1 MRKIF
6 SIIALAAGTIGL
18 TGCTDFLDQQSPSEQ
33 TDASVWES
41 TYYTSLRVNKLFG
54 GMMQDRTYS
63 QDLGI
68 VWRMNSDCELVDG
81 LGDNAYNTSSERGGM
96 NYNLDPGWARLSDVW
111 TNLYSIIE
119 DANLNIRGIRGSS
132 LINGGG
138 SNQKAMERYLGE
150 SLTIRALTYLE
161 LVRFYGDVPMKL
173 EPSASDLTNVYLQ
186 KTDRDEILDQMMTDL
201 DEAIGYLPWADE
213 VTGYTT
219 EHVTK
224 GYAHALAAQIAL
236 TKAGY
241 AIREA
246 AKDGYVTATENSDPT
261 YPTQRPSDTE
271 RKRLYEYALTHLA
284 AVIQSG
290 KHNLNPSFENQ
301 WYLVNQLVL
310 DQVYHENLFEIPMGQ
325 NVSSELGYTVG
336 VRLSG
341 VTSKYGYG
349 NSTGKMKVTAPLLYS
364 YDPADQ
370 RRDLTV
376 AAFQIAQNAVAGVT
390 EEQMLTNAP
399 FGLYVGKWDPRKMG
413 DAWLQ
418 DNLVATA
425 KHMTGV
431 NPVLMRYSQVLLYY
445 AEVLNELAGPDGT
458 YTGSAGLTARQ
469 ALGQVHVR
477 AFNDVNKVAAQAY
490 INSLSS
496 DKDAFFNAI
505 VDENAWELAGEGT
518 RKADLVRWNLL
529 VKKTKEMKET
539 YLKQLIGGV
548 YQEKVYFN
556 YLDEAKTQIDFSSVT
571 WYGIP
576 AGKTESDYTAS
587 ASSFGQSDATKD
599 TDTQVYVN
607 LPSISSG
614 LLGECTVNS
623 NGTISYTNPA
633 VQNRYIMP
641 IGSNVIS
648 AANGSLHNSYGYK
661 D

>member
-1 MRKIF
+1 MKKIL
-6 SIIALAAGTIGL
+6 SIIALATATIGL

-54 GMMQDRTYS
+54 DMMQDRTYS

-111 TNLYSIIE
+111 TNLYGTIE
-119 DANLNIRGIRGSS
+119 DANLNIRGIRASS
-132 LINGGG
+132 LITAGGT
-138 SNQKAMERYLGE
+138 NQKAMERYLGE

-161 LVRFYGDVPMKL
+161 LVRFYGDVPLKL
-173 EPSASDLTNVYLQ
+173 EPSNADLSNVYLG
-186 KTDRDEILDQMMTDL
+186 KTDRDVILDTLMTNL

-213 VTGYTT
+213 VSGYTT

-224 GYAHALAAQIAL
+224 GYAHALLAQIAL

-241 AIREA
+241 AIRES
-246 AKDGYVTATENSDPT
+246 AKSGYETATENSDPT
-261 YPTQRPSDTE
+261 YPTQRPDASA
-271 RKRLYEYALTHLA
+271 RRQLYERALQHLTA
-284 AVIQSG
+284 IIQSG
-290 KHNLNPSFENQ
+290 KHELNPSIENQ

-310 DQVYHENLFEIPMGQ
+310 DQSYHENLFEIPMGQ
-325 NVSSELGYTVG
+325 NVSSEMGYTVG
-336 VRLSG
+336 VRLNG
-341 VTSKYGYG
+341 VTTKYGYG

-364 YDPADQ
+364 YDPQDL

-376 AAFQIAQNAVAGVT
+376 AAFQIAQNTTTNTT
-390 EEQMLTNAP
+390 EEQMLSNAP
-399 FGLYVGKWDPRKMG
+399 FGLYVGKWDPRKMS

-425 KHMTGV
+425 KHMTGI
-431 NPVLMRYSQVLLYY
+431 NPVLMRYPQVLLYY
-445 AEVLNELAGPDGT
+445 AEVMNELAGPDGS
-458 YTGSAGLTARQ
+458 YSGSAGLTARQ
-469 ALGQVHVR
+469 ALALVHNR
-477 AFNDVNKVAAQAY
+477 AFNNKTVAEAY
-490 INSLSS
+490 ISS
-496 DKDAFFNAI
+496 IPNDKEAMFNAI
-505 VDENAWELAGEGT
+505 VDENAWELAGEGM

-539 YLKQLIGGV
+539 YLKQLIGGI

-556 YLDEAKTQIDFSSVT
+556 YLDAAKTQIDFASIT
-571 WYGIP
+571 WYGLP
-576 AGKTESDYTAS
+576 NGKTAADYQGS
-587 ASSFGQSDATKD
+587 VNSFGQSSVEKE
-599 TDTQVYVN
+599 TDTQVYTN

-614 LLGECTVNS
+614 LLGVATIS
-623 NGTISYTNPA
+623 TDGTISYANPA

-641 IGSNVIS
+641 IGSTIIS
-648 AANGSLHNSYGYK
+648 AANGSLHNSYGYS

>member
-1 MRKIF
+1 MKKIF
-6 SIIALAAGTIGL
+6 SIIALAAGAFGL

-54 GMMQDRTYS
+54 DMMQDRTYS

-81 LGDNAYNTSSERGGM
+81 LGSNAYNTSSERGGM

-111 TNLYSIIE
+111 TNLYGTIE
-119 DANLNIRGIRGSS
+119 DANLNIRGIRNSS

-138 SNQKAMERYLGE
+138 NNQKAMERYLGE
-150 SLTIRALTYLE
+150 SLTIRALSYLE

-173 EPSASDLTNVYLQ
+173 EPSASDLINVYLY
-186 KTDRDEILDQMMTDL
+186 KTDRDEILNKMMEDL

-213 VTGYTT
+213 VSGYTT

-224 GYAHALAAQIAL
+224 GYAHALLAQIAL
-236 TKAGY
+236 TRAGY
-241 AIREA
+241 AIRESAKSGYETA
-246 AKDGYVTATENSDPT
+246 AENSDPT
-261 YPTQRPSDTE
+261 YPTQRPGDAE
-271 RKRLYEYALTHLA
+271 RKQLYERALKHLTA
-284 AVIQSG
+284 IIQSG
-290 KHNLNPSFENQ
+290 KHQLNPSIENQ
-301 WYLVNQLVL
+301 WALVNQLTL
-310 DQVYHENLFEIPMGQ
+310 DQNYHENLFEIPMGQ

-336 VRLSG
+336 VRLNG
-341 VTSKYGYG
+341 ITAKYGYG
-349 NSTGKMKVTAPLLYS
+349 NSSGKMKVTAPLLYS

-376 AAFQIAQNAVAGVT
+376 AAFQIAQNTTENIT
-390 EEQMLTNAP
+390 EEQMLPNAP
-399 FGLYVGKWDPRKMG
+399 FGLYVGKWDPRKMS

-425 KHMTGV
+425 KHMTGI
-431 NPVLMRYSQVLLYY
+431 NPILMRYSQVLLYY
-445 AEVLNELAGPDGT
+445 AEVMNELAGPDAG
-458 YTGSAGLTARQ
+458 YEGSAGLTARE
-469 ALGQVHVR
+469 ALAQVHAR
-477 AFNDVNKVAAQAY
+477 AFKDKSAAQAY
-490 INSLSS
+490 INAIPANKT
-496 DKDAFFNAI
+496 DFFNAI
-505 VDENAWELAGEGT
+505 VDENAWELAGEGM

-539 YLKQLIGGV
+539 YLKQLIGGI

-556 YLDEAKTQIDFSSVT
+556 YLDAAKSQIDFSSIT

-576 AGKTESDYTAS
+576 AGKTAADYAGS
-587 ASSFGQSDATKD
+587 ADSFGKSDIEKE
-599 TDTQVYVN
+599 TDTQVYTN
-607 LPSISSG
+607 LPSISCG
-614 LLGECTVNS
+614 LLGEATVNTD
-623 NGTISYTNPA
+623 GTITYATPA

-641 IGSNVIS
+641 IGSTIIS
-648 AANGSLHNSYGYK
+648 AANGSLHNSYGYS